1 MKTNEAHTQI
11 DHIYYLISNSK
22 VPYLQRDIKLLGF
35 SKQIK
40 YSKNKK
46 FSVNS

>member
-1 MKTNEAHTQI
+1 MKRI
-11 DHIYYLISNSK
+11 RKLIIYIMSNSK
-22 VPYLQRDIKLLGF
+22 VPYLQGDIKLLGF